1 MAAGWGLI
9 MISLALEND
18 LDFLGPE
25 YDELF
30 RASNATAFQHPLWLH
45 NISRILVPAFDAE
58 PLCITGRH
66 QNSGK
71 LLLVLPLV
79 RRCKHGV
86 RIVEYADFGVTDYCA
101 PVVHERYEERLTA
114 NADLTAQIHQLI
126 GRHDILR
133 FKAVRPE
140 HASFIQNLTGLVPVD
155 SGTFAHELLLNISF
169 EDIRKTKYSTKHR
182 QNVNAAKRRLSK
194 LQGARI
200 ERVSSGEEAAVAI
213 AELRRL
219 RSGRFP
225 GDPIADEAV
234 GQFYQ
239 EIARLGAADGFGL
252 THRIS
257 DGQDPVAVGFGIT
270 HAGRYHGILIGCDY
284 DRYSKYA
291 PGIVMYE
298 EILADW
304 HQAGGSVLD
313 FNVGDSSYKQR
324 FGTDAVPIF
333 NFANANTLSGRI
345 ATQALAVRRQLSQ
358 ARPYPLSRKPAVSSK
373 IKMRKSA

>member
-1 MAAGWGLI
+1 M
-9 MISLALEND
+9 
-18 LDFLGPE
+18 
-25 YDELF
+25 
-30 RASNATAFQHPLWLH
+30 
-45 NISRILVPAFDAE
+45 SRILVPAFDAE

-66 QNSGK
+66 RKSGK

-79 RRCKHGV
+79 RRRKHGV

-101 PVVHERYEERLTA
+101 PVIHKNYADRLA
-114 NADLTAQIHQLI
+114 ASVGVAAQIRRLI

-140 HASFIQNLTGLVPVD
+140 HAPFIHHLTGLEPIN
-155 SGTFAHELLLNISF
+155 SGTFAHELPLNISF
-169 EDIRKTKYSTKHR
+169 EDIRKTKYSPKHR

-200 ERVSSGEEAAVAI
+200 ERISSGEEAASAI

-234 GQFYQ
+234 CRFYQ

-257 DGQDPVAVGFGIT
+257 NEQDPVAIGFGIT

-284 DRYSKYA
+284 TRYSKCA
-291 PGIVMYE
+291 PGIIMYE

-304 HQAGGSVLD
+304 HEAGGSVLD

-324 FGTDAVPIF
+324 FGTEAVPIV
-333 NFANANTLSGRI
+333 NFDNANTLSGRI
-345 ATQALAVRRQLSQ
+345 ATQALAVRRRLNHVH
-358 ARPYPLSRKPAVSSK
+358 PNLLSRRQAVPSRNT
-373 IKMRKSA
+373 MRKSA